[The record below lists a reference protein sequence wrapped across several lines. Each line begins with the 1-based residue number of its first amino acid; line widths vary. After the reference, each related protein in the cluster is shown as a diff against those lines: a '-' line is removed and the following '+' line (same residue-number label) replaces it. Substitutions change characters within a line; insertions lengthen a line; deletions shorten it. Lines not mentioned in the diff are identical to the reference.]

1 MQVGDM
7 VKVSWTSMEQMTPG
21 VEPVECDYGAFKQAL
36 VTAVK
41 PADLT
46 NPMMIDVVAFDGTT
60 KKDLEI
66 RHVLEVISESR

>member
-1 MQVGDM
+1 MKVGDM
-7 VKVSWTSMEQMTPG
+7 VKVTWTSMWEMTPG
-21 VEPVECDYGAFKQAL
+21 EIVECSYGAFKQAL

-66 RHVLEVISESR
+66 GHVLEVISASR

>member
-1 MQVGDM
+1 MKVGDM
-7 VKVSWTSMEQMTPG
+7 VKVTWTSMWEMTPG
-21 VEPVECDYGAFKQAL
+21 VISECDYGAFKQAL
-36 VTAVK
+36 VTVVK

-66 RHVLEVISESR
+66 GHVLEIISESR